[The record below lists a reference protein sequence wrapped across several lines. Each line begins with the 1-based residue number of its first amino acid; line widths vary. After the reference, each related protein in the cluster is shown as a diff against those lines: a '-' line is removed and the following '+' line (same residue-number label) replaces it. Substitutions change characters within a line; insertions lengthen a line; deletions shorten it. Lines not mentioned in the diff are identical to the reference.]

1 MKGLNIA
8 VATTGSVPRKRD
20 NPADHAKLSN
30 ARRQNCTERMALSD
44 WCEVLISSDVFY
56 DTFDV
61 LVLEPP
67 RKQEH
72 QERALSS
79 LESIPIGGLRME
91 SSPEAQL
98 ITAR

>member
-44 WCEVLISSDVFY
+44 WCEV
-56 DTFDV
+56 
-61 LVLEPP
+61 
-67 RKQEH
+67 
-72 QERALSS
+72 
-79 LESIPIGGLRME
+79 
-91 SSPEAQL
+91 
-98 ITAR
+98 